1 MPRPLTAKCSPAAH
15 SRKGAAQR
23 NLVRDPAQKSAAQRL
38 VPALRQSG
46 SALRAESLR
55 GIPDT
60 LPLSLQGSGN
70 VRRTAIWAKLIAVTR
85 NPQLPVRCSRQ
96 LLRHDDLPP
105 PSFLAERIKF
115 QVRIEPAIHSRLPE
129 RSRHP
134 QESIRHKPRERG
146 PRGVQGSAERMGAH
160 AGPRLRPRIRD
171 RHSRQARRNVD
182 GALLHALRVPF
193 GYWEAKDK
201 DDDLD
206 AEIEKKFRKG
216 YPQDNIIFEDS
227 PPSGPDP
234 EQAGGDALRRR
245 RRRERCEKL
254 LISSSAM
261 SAARSPSSA
270 RRSSSSRPTCRRC
283 WRRCAR

>member
-1 MPRPLTAKCSPAAH
+1 MTESGVPRPLTAKCSPAAH

-46 SALRAESLR
+46 SAPRAESLR
-55 GIPDT
+55 WIPDT

-70 VRRTAIWAKLIAVTR
+70 VRRTATWAKLIAVTR

-134 QESIRHKPRERG
+134 QESIRHKPRERR
-146 PRGVQGSAERMGAH
+146 PRGVQGSAEEICPQEGSRVHHGARDGH
-160 AGPRLRPRIRD
+160 ARQAQ
-171 RHSRQARRNVD
+171 HQARRRAAVF
-182 GALLHALRVPF
+182 AAHALRLL
-193 GYWEAKDK
+193 GGQGRGRRHRRGD
-201 DDDLD
+201 
-206 AEIEKKFRKG
+206 R
-216 YPQDNIIFEDS
+216 QEDS
-227 PPSGPDP
+227 
-234 EQAGGDALRRR
+234 ARATRRTT
-245 RRRERCEKL
+245 
-254 LISSSAM
+254 
-261 SAARSPSSA
+261 
-270 RRSSSSRPTCRRC
+270 SSSRTRPPPC
-283 WRRCAR
+283 

>member
-1 MPRPLTAKCSPAAH
+1 MGCLGRSRRSAAPPPIP
-15 SRKGAAQR
+15 RKGAAQR

-46 SALRAESLR
+46 SAPRAESLR
-55 GIPDT
+55 WIPDT

-70 VRRTAIWAKLIAVTR
+70 VRRTATWAKLIAVTR

-146 PRGVQGSAERMGAH
+146 PRGVQGSAEEIGASKDLIFITEH
-160 AGPRLRPRIRD
+160 EYVTPAKRQ
-171 RHSRQARRNVD
+171 HQARRRA
-182 GALLHALRVPF
+182 ALFAARALRLL
-193 GYWEAKDK
+193 GGQGRRTTTSTRKSD
-201 DDDLD
+201 
-206 AEIEKKFRKG
+206 KKFSQG
-216 YPQDNIIFEDS
+216 LP
-227 PPSGPDP
+227 
-234 EQAGGDALRRR
+234 
-245 RRRERCEKL
+245 
-254 LISSSAM
+254 
-261 SAARSPSSA
+261 AATT
-270 RRSSSSRPTCRRC
+270 SSSRTRPPRC
-283 WRRCAR
+283 